1 MDDWSPWSAQ
11 TSYSKLI
18 PKSGDYILQ
27 IRAKDLWGQVGMP
40 VSLMFTIKAPFTK
53 TTLFYFLVAS
63 VFLIL
68 IILLVRF
75 REKQLQEENKKLEV
89 KVSERTAKI
98 AAQKEEITSS
108 IEYAS
113 RIQMAMLPITD
124 LFKEAFDEYFLIFK
138 PRDIVSG
145 DFYWIGEDEENIF
158 LTVADCT
165 GHGVPGAFMS
175 TLGISV
181 LNEITTHNRDLQ
193 ANTIL
198 NLLREKIKTSL
209 HQTGK
214 EGEAADG
221 MDISL
226 CVIKKNKKSI
236 QFSGAYNPL
245 LIYTKRR
252 GPREHTVEAL
262 ERGPHRDPP
271 LAEAEL
277 ADRALVAAAPLLE
290 HRDRLADLAARLE
303 VSQQDHVVGEVAHV
317 EPPR

>member
-1 MDDWSPWSAQ
+1 
-11 TSYSKLI
+11 
-18 PKSGDYILQ
+18 
-27 IRAKDLWGQVGMP
+27 
-40 VSLMFTIKAPFTK
+40 MFTIKAPFTK
-53 TTLFYFLVAS
+53 TTLFYLMVGS
-63 VFLIL
+63 VFLLL
-68 IILLVRF
+68 IFLLVRF
-75 REKQLQEENKKLEV
+75 REKQLQEENRKLEV
-89 KVSERTAKI
+89 KVTERTAKI
-98 AAQKEEITSS
+98 GAQKEEITSS

-113 RIQMAMLPITD
+113 RIQMAMLPMTD
-124 LFKEAFDEYFLIFK
+124 LFQEAFADYFILFK

-158 LTVADCT
+158 VTVADCT

-198 NLLREKIKTSL
+198 NLLRDKIKTSL

-245 LIYTKRR
+245 LIYTK
-252 GPREHTVEAL
+252 GELREYK
-262 ERGPHRDPP
+262 
-271 LAEAEL
+271 
-277 ADRALVAAAPLLE
+277 ADRMPIGIHYGNEASFTNYEISVKKGDAFYIFSDGLNDQFGGPDGSKYKKSNFKALVSEICEKPMAEQKRIIENEFKKWKGKAE
-290 HRDRLADLAARLE
+290 QVDDITIIGVRI
-303 VSQQDHVVGEVAHV
+303 
-317 EPPR
+317 